1 MQKNAENAILKH
13 RLEQPDNFFR
23 ENSQILQD
31 TNVETPIRQAAGALL
46 AGSLKL
52 KVSHL
57 LRRSMITTCGPL
69 WPLPIDQGLKI

>member
-13 RLEQPDNFFR
+13 RLEQPDNFFI
-23 ENSQILQD
+23 ENSQILQNRD
-31 TNVETPIRQAAGALL
+31 VEAPIRQAAGALL

-57 LRRSMITTCGPL
+57 LSR
-69 WPLPIDQGLKI
+69 